1 MSQPGVHL
9 SEFLVAIL
17 ALTGFGGLAAWSVS
31 RWTMLSA
38 WNWYLA
44 SAAAGTLLFLVV
56 SGGLPTAICL
66 GVGAVLWV
74 LLSGSFFAH
83 RLRGSDG
90 RGGGELRDHEL
101 ARQMFWRA
109 WRERGRKP
117 RTRIARHGELVVER
131 KWDPDVA
138 WVPLGFKETDGR
150 VPRGEGRHI
159 LVLGGTGSGKTV
171 SADRIALGR
180 VAMDR
185 VPALVLDPKGDERL
199 IHDLGELADF
209 VGRPFVVFDPMDAA
223 SDRWDP
229 LWSAE
234 PGRTVARIVSPIQTS
249 EPYYADTLRVHLGVV
264 AEALQLLGLW
274 PASVPLLLEAAQA
287 HKFED
292 LRDMVRD
299 RGGPDGVLRRVEE
312 QHQLLSDHSG
322 KRDIASGAS
331 RLRIVVGESWRP
343 VLTPR
348 ADGRAVQLP
357 TALRAGAIVLWRTWV
372 EDLPEEAEAITTLAL
387 ADIIAAA
394 AELRGETE
402 WLVLLDEFGS
412 VMEGNAARRALGM
425 LGRARSAG
433 GQAIVVTQSAADVP
447 SATGNEA
454 LRESL
459 ADNFSAFV
467 VHRQTSA
474 ESREWV
480 SKLMGTRELWAST
493 DRTVGGGRAD
503 GTGSRRR
510 VREFRVRPDS
520 LKELGVGEAYVWVPN
535 GGRPEKVDVAIPEDL
550 PRRPAVSSDPVYR
563 YAGPR
568 ELPPVEEPKTSESAG
583 AKPTP
588 KEAAGERPP
597 AVEQAPAP
605 DGDPIEQPRELGRFD
620 DDRV

>member
-1 MSQPGVHL
+1 MSQPGVHM
-9 SEFLVAIL
+9 SAFLVGIL
-17 ALTGFGGLAAWSVS
+17 GTDRAWGAGGLVGQSVDQP
-31 RWTMLSA
+31 LGVELV
-38 WNWYLA
+38 LA
-44 SAAAGTLLFLVV
+44 TAAAGVLLFMVV
-56 SGGLPTAICL
+56 SGGLPATICL
-66 GVGAVLWV
+66 ALGAVLWV
-74 LLSGSFFAH
+74 LLSASFFAH
-83 RLRGSDG
+83 RWRGSDG

-101 ARQMFWRA
+101 ARKMFWTA

-131 KWDPDVA
+131 KWDPAVGF
-138 WVPLGFKETDGR
+138 VPLGFKETEGR

-185 VPALVLDPKGDERL
+185 VPALVLDPKGDDRL
-199 IHDLGELADF
+199 IHDLGALADF

-229 LWSAE
+229 LWSSE
-234 PGRTVARIVSPIQTS
+234 PGRTVARILSPIQSS
-249 EPYYADTLRVHLGVV
+249 EPYYADTLRIHLGVV

-274 PASVPLLLEAAQA
+274 PPSMPLLLEAAQA
-287 HKFED
+287 HRLEEI
-292 LRDMVRD
+292 RDRVLD
-299 RGGPDGVLRRVEE
+299 RGGPQSLVRRIEE
-312 QHQLLSDHSG
+312 QHQLVSEPTG
-322 KRDIASGAS
+322 KRDIASGAG
-331 RLRIVVGESWRP
+331 RLRVVVGTSWRR

-357 TALRAGAIVLWRTWV
+357 SALRAGAIILWRTWV

-493 DRTVGGGRAD
+493 DRTVGGGRAE

-535 GGRPEKVDVAIPEDL
+535 GGYPEKVDVAIPEEL
-550 PRRPAVSSDPVYR
+550 PKRPAVSSDSAYR

-568 ELPPVEEPKTSESAG
+568 ELPVDEEPEIPEAQDAKVTPIDAAREKASEV
-583 AKPTP
+583 
-588 KEAAGERPP
+588 ERAAEL
-597 AVEQAPAP
+597 
-605 DGDPIEQPRELGRFD
+605 DGDPITRPRELGRVD